1 MDTEKTGRQS
11 EETTEAQVRRLA
23 SLGILLAEVSHE
35 INNLMMGVLGYA
47 ELEKHRQEGPAS
59 ENLARIVQCAKTAG
73 GLTRTVLNLARP
85 PGAHSPGNLA
95 DALAAVLDMFRHR
108 THEIPI
114 LVEVPATLPP
124 VALHGGDLQLVLA
137 NLIKN
142 AFDATSDAERPSI
155 RISARVRE
163 DRVRL
168 RIWNASAP
176 IPEEVLSRALT
187 RFATTKDPD
196 QGTGLGLSIS
206 ARLVTQAGGGLTIEN
221 ARGGGVVVTV
231 ELPAAPR
238 QAAPEKPPAPVT
250 VPRLEPG
257 RRVLVVDDDPTARE
271 VLSVM
276 VEEMGAARVRACAS
290 GEEALEILR
299 REPFDAV
306 VLDLRMTGISG
317 QAVYR
322 ALPDALKRRVVFVTG
337 DTVEPS
343 TRRFLEATPQPALYK
358 PVDWKELARA
368 VGRVLAA

>member
-1 MDTEKTGRQS
+1 MDTEKTGRRN
-11 EETTEAQVRRLA
+11 EEITEAQLRRLA
-23 SLGILLAEVSHE
+23 SLGMLLSEVSHE

-47 ELEKHRQEGPAS
+47 ELERHRQEGPVS

-73 GLTRTVLNLARP
+73 SLTRTVLSLASP
-85 PGAHSPGNLA
+85 PGADAPGNLA
-95 DALAAVLDMFRHR
+95 DALAAVLGMFRHR

-114 LVEVPATLPP
+114 LVEVPATMPP
-124 VALHGGDLQLVLA
+124 VALDGGDLQLVLA

-142 AFDATSDAERPSI
+142 AFDATSDTERPSI
-155 RISARVRE
+155 RISAEARE
-163 DRVRL
+163 GRVRL
-168 RIWNASAP
+168 RIWNASPP
-176 IPEEVLSRALT
+176 IPEGVLSRALT
-187 RFATTKDPD
+187 RFVTTK
-196 QGTGLGLSIS
+196 GRHRGAGLGLPIS
-206 ARLVTQAGGGLTIEN
+206 ARLVRQAGGELTIEN

-231 ELPAAPR
+231 DLPAAAR
-238 QAAPEKPPAPVT
+238 AAAREEPPPPSAA
-250 VPRLEPG
+250 PRLEPG

-276 VEEMGAARVRACAS
+276 VEEMGAARVQACAS
-290 GEEALEILR
+290 GEEALEVLQ

-306 VLDLRMTGISG
+306 VLDLRMTGLSG

-322 ALPDALKRRVVFVTG
+322 ALPDTLKRRVVFVTG

-368 VGRVLAA
+368 VHRVLAA